1 MKSFKAIIFG
11 SIGTILETS
20 DIQRKSFNKAF
31 KKFGLNW
38 YWSTNEYKKLL
49 KTSGGETR
57 LSNYA
62 KIKNTKINTKK
73 LRNLKTKFF
82 NNYLKKN
89 RLKPRA
95 GVINIIKFCKKN
107 NIRLGF
113 ASSTSINNI
122 NSIFFSLKNV
132 IKKKDFNFIANS
144 KLVTKKKPYPD
155 IYKVVLKKFNLSS
168 DECLAIEDTEESM
181 KSALRAKILCVA
193 FPGKLHEKKKFK
205 GSYKI
210 TKKLI
215 IKDVFSNLKNF

>member
-1 MKSFKAIIFG
+1 MKNFKAIIFG

-38 YWSTNEYKKLL
+38 YWSKNEYKKLL
-49 KTSGGETR
+49 KMSGGENR

-62 KIKNTKINTKK
+62 KTKNIKINTLK

-89 RLKPRA
+89 KLKPRA
-95 GVINIIKFCKKN
+95 GVANVIKFCKKN
-107 NIRLGF
+107 NIKLGF

-122 NSIFFSLKNV
+122 NSIFFSLENT
-132 IKKKDFNFIANS
+132 IKKKDFDFIGNS
-144 KLVTKKKPYPD
+144 KLVSKKKPYPD
-155 IYKVVLKKFNLSS
+155 IYKVALKKFGLSS
-168 DECLAIEDTEESM
+168 KECLAIEDTEESM
-181 KSALRAKILCVA
+181 KSALSAKIICIA
-193 FPGKLHEKKKFK
+193 FPGKLHEKEKFK

-215 IKDVFSNLKNF
+215 NKDIFF

>member
-1 MKSFKAIIFG
+1 MKNLKAIIFG

-31 KKFGLNW
+31 KKLGLNW
-38 YWSTNEYKKLL
+38 YWSINEYKKLL
-49 KTSGGETR
+49 TVSGGETR

-62 KIKNTKINTKK
+62 KTKNIRINTLK

-89 RLKPRA
+89 ELKPRA
-95 GVINIIKFCKKN
+95 GVMNIINFCKKN
-107 NIRLGF
+107 NIKLGF

-122 NSIFFSLKNV
+122 NSIFFSLKKT
-132 IKKKDFNFIANS
+132 IKKKDFDFIGNS
-144 KLVTKKKPYPD
+144 KLVSKKKPYPD
-155 IYKVVLKKFNLSS
+155 IYKVALKKFALNSN
-168 DECLAIEDTEESM
+168 ECLAIEDTEESM
-181 KSALRAKILCVA
+181 KSALRAKIICIA

-210 TKKLI
+210 TKKLSN
-215 IKDVFSNLKNF
+215 KDIFF

>member
-1 MKSFKAIIFG
+1 MKNLKAIIFG

-31 KKFGLNW
+31 KKLGLNW
-38 YWSTNEYKKLL
+38 YWSINEYKKLL
-49 KTSGGETR
+49 TVSGGETR

-62 KIKNTKINTKK
+62 KMKNIKINTLK

-89 RLKPRA
+89 KLKPRA
-95 GVINIIKFCKKN
+95 GVTNIIKFCKKN
-107 NIRLGF
+107 NIKLGF

-122 NSIFFSLKNV
+122 NSIFFSLKNI
-132 IKKKDFNFIANS
+132 IKKEDFDFIGNS
-144 KLVTKKKPYPD
+144 KLVSRKKPYPD
-155 IYKVVLKKFNLSS
+155 IYKIALKKFDINSN
-168 DECLAIEDTEESM
+168 ECLAIEDTEESM
-181 KSALRAKILCVA
+181 KSALRAKIICIA

-210 TKKLI
+210 TKKLSN
-215 IKDVFSNLKNF
+215 KDIFF

>member
-1 MKSFKAIIFG
+1 MKNFKAIIFG
-11 SIGTILETS
+11 SIGTVLETS

-38 YWSTNEYKKLL
+38 YWSKNKYKKLL
-49 KTSGGETR
+49 KMSGGENR

-62 KIKNTKINTKK
+62 KKKNIKINTLK

-89 RLKPRA
+89 KLEPRA
-95 GVINIIKFCKKN
+95 GVTNVIKFCKKN
-107 NIRLGF
+107 NIKLGF

-122 NSIFFSLKNV
+122 NSIFFALENT
-132 IKKKDFNFIANS
+132 IKKKDFDFIGNS
-144 KLVTKKKPYPD
+144 KLVSKKKPYPD
-155 IYKVVLKKFNLSS
+155 IYKVALKKFDLSS
-168 DECLAIEDTEESM
+168 KECLAIEDTEESM
-181 KSALRAKILCVA
+181 KSALSAKIICIA
-193 FPGKLHEKKKFK
+193 FPGKLHEKEKFK

-215 IKDVFSNLKNF
+215 NKDIFF

>member
-1 MKSFKAIIFG
+1 MKNFKAIIFG
-11 SIGTILETS
+11 SIGTVLETS

-38 YWSTNEYKKLL
+38 YWSKNEYKKLL
-49 KTSGGETR
+49 KMSGGENR

-62 KIKNTKINTKK
+62 KKKNIKINTLK

-89 RLKPRA
+89 KLKPRA
-95 GVINIIKFCKKN
+95 GVTNVIKFCKKN
-107 NIRLGF
+107 NIKLGF

-122 NSIFFSLKNV
+122 NSIFFALENT
-132 IKKKDFNFIANS
+132 IKKKDFDFIGNS
-144 KLVTKKKPYPD
+144 KLVSKKKPYPD
-155 IYKVVLKKFNLSS
+155 IYKVALKKFGLSS
-168 DECLAIEDTEESM
+168 KECLAIEDTEESM
-181 KSALRAKILCVA
+181 KSALSAKIICIA
-193 FPGKLHEKKKFK
+193 FPGKLHEKEKFK

-215 IKDVFSNLKNF
+215 NKDIFF

>member
-1 MKSFKAIIFG
+1 MKNLKAIIFG

-38 YWSTNEYKKLL
+38 HWSKNEYKKLL
-49 KTSGGETR
+49 RTSGGENR

-62 KIKNTKINTKK
+62 KIKNIKINTLK

-89 RLKPRA
+89 KLKPRA
-95 GVINIIKFCKKN
+95 GVTNVIKFCKKN
-107 NIRLGF
+107 NIKLGF

-122 NSIFFSLKNV
+122 NSIFFALENT
-132 IKKKDFNFIANS
+132 IKKKDFDFIGNS
-144 KLVTKKKPYPD
+144 KLVSKKKPYPD
-155 IYKVVLKKFNLSS
+155 IYKVALKKFGLSS
-168 DECLAIEDTEESM
+168 KECLAIEDTEESM
-181 KSALRAKILCVA
+181 KSALSAKIICIA
-193 FPGKLHEKKKFK
+193 FPGKLHEKEKFK

-215 IKDVFSNLKNF
+215 NKDIFF

>member
-20 DIQRKSFNKAF
+20 DIQRKSFNRAF

-38 YWSTNEYKKLL
+38 YWSINEYRTLL
-49 KTSGGETR
+49 KMSGGETR
-57 LSNYA
+57 ISNYA
-62 KIKNTKINTKK
+62 KIKNTKINTQK

-89 RLKPRA
+89 KLKPRA
-95 GVINIIKFCKKN
+95 GVTNIIKFCKKN
-107 NIRLGF
+107 NIKLGF

-122 NSIFFSLKNV
+122 NSIFFALKNT
-132 IKKKDFNFIANS
+132 IKKKDFDFIGNS
-144 KLVTKKKPYPD
+144 KLVSKKKPYPD
-155 IYKVVLKKFNLSS
+155 IYKVTLKKFDLSS
-168 DECLAIEDTEESM
+168 KECLAIEDTEESM
-181 KSALRAKILCVA
+181 KSALSAKILCIA
-193 FPGKLHEKKKFK
+193 FPGKLHEKEKFK

-215 IKDVFSNLKNF
+215 NKDIFF

>member
-1 MKSFKAIIFG
+1 MKNFKAIIFG

-38 YWSTNEYKKLL
+38 YWSKNEYKKLL
-49 KTSGGETR
+49 KMSGGENR

-62 KIKNTKINTKK
+62 KIKNIKINTLK

-89 RLKPRA
+89 KLKPRA
-95 GVINIIKFCKKN
+95 GVVNVIKFCKKN
-107 NIRLGF
+107 NIKLGF

-122 NSIFFSLKNV
+122 NSIFFALENT
-132 IKKKDFNFIANS
+132 IKKKDFDFIGNS
-144 KLVTKKKPYPD
+144 KLVSKKKPYPD
-155 IYKVVLKKFNLSS
+155 IYKVALKKFDLSS
-168 DECLAIEDTEESM
+168 KECLAIEDTEESM
-181 KSALRAKILCVA
+181 KSALSAKIICIA
-193 FPGKLHEKKKFK
+193 FPGKLHEKEKFK

-215 IKDVFSNLKNF
+215 NKDIFF

>member
-1 MKSFKAIIFG
+1 MKNFKAIIFG

-38 YWSTNEYKKLL
+38 YWSKNEYKKLL
-49 KTSGGETR
+49 KMSGGENR

-62 KIKNTKINTKK
+62 KIKNIKINTLK

-89 RLKPRA
+89 KLKPRA
-95 GVINIIKFCKKN
+95 GVVNVIKFCKKN
-107 NIRLGF
+107 NIKLGF

-122 NSIFFSLKNV
+122 NSIFFALENT
-132 IKKKDFNFIANS
+132 IKKKDFNFIGNS
-144 KLVTKKKPYPD
+144 KLVSKKKPYPD
-155 IYKVVLKKFNLSS
+155 IYNVALKKFNLSS
-168 DECLAIEDTEESM
+168 KECLAIEDTEESM
-181 KSALRAKILCVA
+181 KSALSAKIICIA
-193 FPGKLHEKKKFK
+193 FPGKLHEKEKFK
-205 GSYKI
+205 GSYRI

-215 IKDVFSNLKNF
+215 NKDIFF

>member
-1 MKSFKAIIFG
+1 MKNFKAIIFG

-38 YWSTNEYKKLL
+38 YWSKNEYKKLL
-49 KTSGGETR
+49 KMSGGENR

-62 KIKNTKINTKK
+62 KKKNIKINTLK

-89 RLKPRA
+89 KLKPRA
-95 GVINIIKFCKKN
+95 GVANIIKFCKKN
-107 NIRLGF
+107 NIKLGF

-122 NSIFFSLKNV
+122 NSIFFSLENT
-132 IKKKDFNFIANS
+132 IKKKDFDFIGNS
-144 KLVTKKKPYPD
+144 KLVSKKKPYPD
-155 IYKVVLKKFNLSS
+155 IYKVALKKFGLSS
-168 DECLAIEDTEESM
+168 KECLAIEDTEESM
-181 KSALRAKILCVA
+181 KSALRAKIICIA
-193 FPGKLHEKKKFK
+193 FPGKLHEKEKFK

-215 IKDVFSNLKNF
+215 NKDIFF

>member
-1 MKSFKAIIFG
+1 MKNFKAIIFG
-11 SIGTILETS
+11 SIGTVLETS

-38 YWSTNEYKKLL
+38 YWSKNEYKKLL
-49 KTSGGETR
+49 KMSGGENR

-62 KIKNTKINTKK
+62 KIKNIKINTLK

-89 RLKPRA
+89 KLKPRA
-95 GVINIIKFCKKN
+95 GVVNVIKFCKKN
-107 NIRLGF
+107 NIKLGF

-122 NSIFFSLKNV
+122 NSIFFALENT
-132 IKKKDFNFIANS
+132 IKKKDFDFIGNS
-144 KLVTKKKPYPD
+144 KLVSKKKPYPD
-155 IYKVVLKKFNLSS
+155 IYKVALKKFDLSS
-168 DECLAIEDTEESM
+168 KECLAIEDSEESM
-181 KSALRAKILCVA
+181 KSALSAKIICIA
-193 FPGKLHEKKKFK
+193 FPGKLHEKEKFK

-215 IKDVFSNLKNF
+215 NKDIFF

>member
-1 MKSFKAIIFG
+1 MKNFKAIIFG

-38 YWSTNEYKKLL
+38 YWSKNEYKKLL
-49 KTSGGETR
+49 KMSGGENR

-62 KIKNTKINTKK
+62 KIKNIKINTLK

-89 RLKPRA
+89 KLKPRA
-95 GVINIIKFCKKN
+95 GVANVIKFCKKN
-107 NIRLGF
+107 NIKLGF

-122 NSIFFSLKNV
+122 NSIFFSLENT
-132 IKKKDFNFIANS
+132 IKKKDFDFIGNS
-144 KLVTKKKPYPD
+144 KLVSKKKPYPD
-155 IYKVVLKKFNLSS
+155 IYKVALKKFGLSS
-168 DECLAIEDTEESM
+168 KECLAIEDTEESM
-181 KSALRAKILCVA
+181 KSALSAKIICIA
-193 FPGKLHEKKKFK
+193 FPGKLHEKEKFK

-215 IKDVFSNLKNF
+215 NKDIFF

>member
-1 MKSFKAIIFG
+1 MKNLKAIIFG
-11 SIGTILETS
+11 SIGTVLETS

-38 YWSTNEYKKLL
+38 YWSKNEYKKLL
-49 KTSGGETR
+49 KMSGGENR

-62 KIKNTKINTKK
+62 KTKNIKINTLK

-89 RLKPRA
+89 KLKPRA
-95 GVINIIKFCKKN
+95 GVTNVIKFCKKN
-107 NIRLGF
+107 NIKLGF

-122 NSIFFSLKNV
+122 NSIFLALENT
-132 IKKKDFNFIANS
+132 ITKKDFDFIGNS
-144 KLVTKKKPYPD
+144 KLVSKKKPYPD
-155 IYKVVLKKFNLSS
+155 IYKVALKKFDLSS
-168 DECLAIEDTEESM
+168 KECLAIEDTEESM
-181 KSALRAKILCVA
+181 KSALSAKIICIA
-193 FPGKLHEKKKFK
+193 FPGKLHEKEKFK

-215 IKDVFSNLKNF
+215 NEDIFF